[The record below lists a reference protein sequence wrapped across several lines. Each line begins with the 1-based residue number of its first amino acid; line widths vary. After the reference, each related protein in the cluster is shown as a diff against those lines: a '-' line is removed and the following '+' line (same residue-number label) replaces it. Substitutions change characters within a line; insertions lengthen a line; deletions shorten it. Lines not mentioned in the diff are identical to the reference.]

1 MSSTAKM
8 FKIVEPAA
16 NPAARF
22 TPAGRIA
29 AAATLVLG
37 AGFQLASW
45 LTEPAADGR
54 TLDRLQWIADH
65 PATANVAKVF
75 DLLAM
80 PFLFGTVLV
89 YVLLSRQRSP
99 RLAYAGGI
107 LLGTGMVGLSA
118 VMGLETLEFALAQDG
133 RFDLTALA
141 HVVDDVSAAPAITMA
156 LLLIPG
162 AVLGLLTIAVAL
174 WRSDA
179 VPRGAVLLIPVF
191 IVVDLF
197 LQMGLAAHTISFI
210 GACWIASAVRGAGRA
225 TPAMKD
231 LSTASQGSVTHNTQ
245 EAVEHGEPRSSRSPE
260 SHGAR

>member
-1 MSSTAKM
+1 MSSTTKM
-8 FKIVEPAA
+8 FKVIEPAA

-65 PATANVAKVF
+65 PATANVAKVL

-133 RFDLTALA
+133 RFDPTALA

-174 WRSDA
+174 WRSACGPARRHPPDPRVHRRGPLPA
-179 VPRGAVLLIPVF
+179 DGARRPRDLVHRSLLDRLGGSRRGAS
-191 IVVDLF
+191 
-197 LQMGLAAHTISFI
+197 LARDEGPNDRVA
-210 GACWIASAVRGAGRA
+210 
-225 TPAMKD
+225 K
-231 LSTASQGSVTHNTQ
+231 
-245 EAVEHGEPRSSRSPE
+245 EA
-260 SHGAR
+260 